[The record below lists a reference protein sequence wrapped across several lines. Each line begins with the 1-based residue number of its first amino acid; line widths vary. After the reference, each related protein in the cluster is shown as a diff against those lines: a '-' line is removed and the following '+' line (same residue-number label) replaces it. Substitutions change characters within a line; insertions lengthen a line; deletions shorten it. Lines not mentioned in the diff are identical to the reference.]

1 MLLQLPTVEWPYFHV
16 LARLGLALFVGL
28 MAGMERERR
37 AKEAGSRTFAFASML
52 GCLGGLL
59 GTPYALAALGMLTIL
74 VVLMNLDHLRQAQA
88 VELTT
93 SAALLLMG
101 FAGILCGLGHTLTP
115 AAIAVITTALLA
127 WKTPLSGFSLG
138 LTELELRAAILFAVL
153 AFVIYPALP
162 MGTIDPWGTIEP
174 RAAWLTVLLLA
185 GISFVNY
192 VLWKAYG
199 SHGVELTGFLGGL
212 VNSTVTVG
220 EMAAKVKDTGG
231 RLAREVCR
239 GVMLATSA
247 MLVRNAVLLLC
258 LGPALLAWTALP
270 LILMLLASAV
280 PLFDRRDRVA
290 VQGPHAQLEL
300 GSPFSLASALRF
312 GLVFL
317 VLQVAGVV
325 AHHLLGQTGVYGTAV
340 LGGLVSSAS
349 AVAALAAMATKGVI
363 SAKMAGTGAI
373 LACLASTAI
382 NLPLLGRSG
391 DRAFIRRAGLLTLLA
406 LALGTAGML
415 IQPALFRAL
424 GVQSFNR

>member
-1 MLLQLPTVEWPYFHV
+1 MLLQLPTADWPYFHV

-37 AKEAGSRTFAFASML
+37 AKEAGLRTFAFASML

-59 GTPYALAALGMLTIL
+59 GTPYALAAMGMLTTLI
-74 VVLMNLDHLRQAQA
+74 VLMNLDHLRQAQA

-101 FAGILCGLGHTLTP
+101 FAGILCGQGHTVTP
-115 AAIAVITTALLA
+115 AAVAVITTALLA

-138 LTELELRAAILFAVL
+138 LTERELRAAILFAVL

-162 MGTIDPWGTIEP
+162 VGTVDPWGTIEP

-192 VLWKAYG
+192 VLWKVYG
-199 SHGVELTGFLGGL
+199 SRGVELTGFLGGL
-212 VNSTVTVG
+212 VNSTVTVS

-231 RLAREVCR
+231 RLARELCR
-239 GVMLATSA
+239 GIMLATSA
-247 MLVRNAVLLLC
+247 MLMRNALLILLLA
-258 LGPALLAWTALP
+258 PALLGWAALP
-270 LILMLLASAV
+270 LALMLLGSAA
-280 PLFDRRDRVA
+280 PLFGRRKWDASPEATAR
-290 VQGPHAQLEL
+290 LEL
-300 GSPFSLASALRF
+300 DSPFSLASALRF

-325 AHHLLGQTGVYGTAV
+325 AHRLLGQAGVYGTAF

-349 AVAALAAMATKGVI
+349 AVAALAAMAAKGVI
-363 SAKMAGTGAI
+363 TAKAGGTGAI
-373 LACLASTAI
+373 LACISSTVI
-382 NLPLLGRSG
+382 NLPLLFRSG
-391 DRAFIRRAGLLTLLA
+391 DRAFIQRTGVFTLLS
-406 LALGTAGML
+406 LAFGMLGLL
-415 IQPALFRAL
+415 IQPMLFRSL
-424 GVQSFNR
+424 GI

>member
-1 MLLQLPTVEWPYFHV
+1 MLLPLPTEQWPYFHV

-37 AKEAGSRTFAFASML
+37 AKEAGLRTFAFASML

-59 GTPYALAALGMLTIL
+59 GTPYALAALGMLTAL

-93 SAALLLMG
+93 SAALMLMG
-101 FAGILCGLGHTLTP
+101 FAGILCGLGHTISP
-115 AAIAVITTALLA
+115 AAIAAIATALLA

-153 AFVIYPALP
+153 ACVIYPALP
-162 MGTIDPWGTIEP
+162 EGTVDPWGTIEP

-192 VLWKAYG
+192 VLWKIYG

-220 EMAAKVKDTGG
+220 EMAAKVKETEGG
-231 RLAREVCR
+231 LAGEVCR
-239 GVMLATSA
+239 GVLLATSA
-247 MLVRNAVLLLC
+247 MLVRNAVLLLV
-258 LGPALLAWTALP
+258 LAPALLAWAALP
-270 LILMLLASAV
+270 LALMLLGSAA
-280 PLFDRRDRVA
+280 PLAGRGGRP
-290 VQGPHAQLEL
+290 GPEQPRARLGL

-312 GLVFL
+312 GLIFL
-317 VLQVAGVV
+317 VLQVAGVA
-325 AHHLLGQTGVYGTAV
+325 AHQLLGQAGVYGTAL
-340 LGGLVSSAS
+340 LGGLLSSAS
-349 AVAALAAMATKGVI
+349 AVAALASMAAQGVVPVK
-363 SAKMAGTGAI
+363 AGGTGVV
-373 LACLASTAI
+373 LACLASTAV

-391 DRAFIRRAGLLTLLA
+391 NSAFIRRAGLFTLLA
-406 LALGTAGML
+406 LALGLAGL
-415 IQPALFRAL
+415 LAQPALSRAL
-424 GVQSFNR
+424 GG